1 MDNDFP
7 EADLL
12 VMQPAVVDRYWMAE
26 SLRLAECGLYTTDP
40 NPRVGSVV
48 VRDGRAVGRGTHWR
62 AGEAHAEVL
71 ALREAGP
78 LARGATVYVTLE
90 PCAHFG
96 RTPPC
101 ADALIAAGVARVVV
115 AVVDPNPKVAGRGIA
130 RLRAAGIAVEVG
142 ILAEAARELN
152 VGFFHRMETGRP
164 FVRVKLA
171 SSLDGRTAMASGE
184 SQWITG
190 PAARQDVQHWRARAS
205 ALLTGSGTVCQDDPW
220 LTVRQT
226 PTELLRR
233 QGWTGETATAHA
245 THAATH
251 AGDHAAGHA
260 SDHAAHHAAGHA
272 SAPALGALRQPP
284 RIVIDTGLQ
293 CPLTAR
299 IFTPPLAGPVWVL
312 TTPAQQQSAA
322 AQRLQRR
329 GVEVLAVET
338 GTDGHLDLEAVLLL
352 LGQRGINELHV
363 EAGAG
368 LVGALARA
376 GCVNEWLLYMAPCL
390 MGSSARPLLEWS
402 LQQMTERV
410 PLQILALDKV
420 GTDLRL
426 RARPQSS

>member
-233 QGWTGETATAHA
+233 QGWTGETAS
-245 THAATH
+245 
-251 AGDHAAGHA
+251 DHA
-260 SDHAAHHAAGHA
+260 SD
-272 SAPALGALRQPP
+272 PALGALRQPP

-338 GTDGHLDLEAVLLL
+338 GTDGHLDLEAVLVL

-376 GCVNEWLLYMAPCL
+376 GCVDEWLLYMAPCL